1 MNHEDLRK
9 KIGSK
14 AEELR
19 KLDAEEVRSAS
30 AVKAAEAEHVEALIA
45 VELEESGAAGRVRKA
60 ETELTKTTK
69 AAEDARA
76 RRKTLRTVLERMETE
91 ADNLRRAELFARRL
105 ELVEEILKDDEPRYT
120 QALSAFLAVI
130 GTTAR
135 KHGEIRDLENELDRL
150 MKPNERLNRASIQLP
165 LGSHIDLS
173 QAATYAS
180 EVAALNS
187 RRLEFIK
194 VDPVQ
199 HTAIQG
205 EQRPA
210 LRAVG

>member
-1 MNHEDLRK
+1 MTHSDIRK

-19 KLDAEEVRSAS
+19 KEEADETQK
-30 AVKAAEAEHVEALIA
+30 AANVKAAEAEHVEALIA

-60 ETELTKTTK
+60 EGELAKATK
-69 AAEDARA
+69 ALQDASA
-76 RRKTLRTVLERMETE
+76 RRKTLRAVLERMETE
-91 ADNLRRAELFARRL
+91 ADSLRRSELFARRL
-105 ELVEEILKDDEPRYT
+105 ELGEKVLKEEPRYT
-120 QALSAFLAVI
+120 QALTDFLAVI

-135 KHGEIRDLENELDRL
+135 TLDEIREIENELDRL
-150 MKPNERLNRASIQLP
+150 MKPNERLNRIGLQLP

-173 QAATYAS
+173 QAPQYAA
-180 EVAALNS
+180 ETDAQNR
-187 RRLEFIK
+187 RRLEAVK
-194 VDPVQ
+194 LDPVQ

-210 LRAVG
+210 LRAVGQ